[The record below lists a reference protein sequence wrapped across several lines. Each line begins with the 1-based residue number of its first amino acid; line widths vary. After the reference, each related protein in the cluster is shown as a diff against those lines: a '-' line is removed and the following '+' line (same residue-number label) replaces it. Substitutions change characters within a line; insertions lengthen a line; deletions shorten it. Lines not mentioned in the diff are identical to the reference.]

1 MAIYRIKIT
10 MPDGSRGRYTG
21 LFADGFEAV
30 LQTLADFPDARG
42 ISAVLIKKGGA
53 A

>member
-10 MPDGSRGRYTG
+10 RVDGSTGRYTG

-30 LQTLADFPDARG
+30 LQTLANFPEARSVAAMF
-42 ISAVLIKKGGA
+42 IRRAGA
-53 A
+53 